1 MIKKLN
7 KKRVRRDRPLTSFY
21 LDKDTSDYWKI
32 NIQLWDIEFELKEL
46 REQIWIHV
54 LRLRFAIANTKSF
67 ETKTQLKFKEKL
79 VLEHLANIEKLRE
92 ENKDAWRKNLKN
104 EYGENATWFEN

>member
-7 KKRVRRDRPLTSFY
+7 KKRVRRDRSLTRFY

-46 REQIWIHV
+46 REQIWIH
-54 LRLRFAIANTKSF
+54 ACTYDQHDSI
-67 ETKTQLKFKEKL
+67 
-79 VLEHLANIEKLRE
+79 
-92 ENKDAWRKNLKN
+92 
-104 EYGENATWFEN
+104 WFVA

>member
-7 KKRVRRDRPLTSFY
+7 KKRVRRDRSLTRFY

-46 REQIWIHV
+46 REQIWIHA

-67 ETKTQLKFKEKL
+67 EIKTQLKFKEKI
-79 VLEHLANIEKLRE
+79 VLEHIASIEKLRK

-104 EYGENATWFEN
+104 EYGEDAIWF

>member
-7 KKRVRRDRPLTSFY
+7 KKRVRRDRSLTSFY

-46 REQIWIHV
+46 REQIWIHA
-54 LRLRFAIANTKSF
+54 LRLRFVIANTKSF
-67 ETKTQLKFKEKL
+67 EIKTQLKFKEKI
-79 VLEHLANIEKLRE
+79 VLEHIANIEKLRE

-104 EYGENATWFEN
+104 EYGENAIWF

>member
-1 MIKKLN
+1 M
-7 KKRVRRDRPLTSFY
+7 TSFY

-46 REQIWIHV
+46 REQIWIHA
-54 LRLRFAIANTKSF
+54 LRLRFAIANIKSF
-67 ETKTQLKFKEKL
+67 EIKTQLKFKEKI
-79 VLEHLANIEKLRE
+79 VLEHIANIEKLRE

-104 EYGENATWFEN
+104 EYGENAIWF

>member
-67 ETKTQLKFKEKL
+67 EIKTQLKFKEKI
-79 VLEHLANIEKLRE
+79 VLEHIASIEKLRK

-104 EYGENATWFEN
+104 EYGEDAIWF

>member
-7 KKRVRRDRPLTSFY
+7 KKRVRRDRSLTRFY

-67 ETKTQLKFKEKL
+67 EIKTQLKFKEKI
-79 VLEHLANIEKLRE
+79 VLEHIASIEKLRK

-104 EYGENATWFEN
+104 EYGEDAIWF